1 MIRAIH
7 YLSLTGL
14 AFTIIVFIVPYVT
27 GKDWLFVAFAAS
39 LITAIITRL
48 AMDSKEQNP

>member
-7 YLSLTGL
+7 YLSLAGL
-14 AFTIIVFIVPYVT
+14 TLTIIAFLLPHIT

-39 LITAIITRL
+39 LITAFITRL
-48 AMDSKEQNP
+48 ALDSKEQEP